1 MNSKVRTAFL
11 ILVLIQGLHSVE
23 EWYGKLWEVFPPARL
38 LSSLVSENLETG
50 FLLINIGL
58 FIFGLWCWLFPIRRN
73 YLYAPCLI
81 WFWIVIEIINAI
93 GHPLWALYERA
104 YVPGLL
110 TAPILLILVIYLS
123 RQRLHSDSSLSG
135 SKE

>member
-73 YLYAPCLI
+73 YLYAPGLI
-81 WFWIVIEIINAI
+81 WFWIVIEIINGI
-93 GHPLWALYERA
+93 GHPLWALYERG

-135 SKE
+135 SKK